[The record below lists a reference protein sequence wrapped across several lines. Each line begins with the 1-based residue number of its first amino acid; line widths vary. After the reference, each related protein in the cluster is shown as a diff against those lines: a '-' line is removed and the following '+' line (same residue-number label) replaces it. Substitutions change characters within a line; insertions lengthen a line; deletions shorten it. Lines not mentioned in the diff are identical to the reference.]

1 MSRMI
6 VVSRYLKS
14 GSQRA
19 RTKRGNYTK
28 YIATRESVEKRD
40 SNDPAAI
47 RKSTGDQK
55 KLISELLKEFP
66 YAKNSLEYEDYKE
79 KPTVANASELISSIV
94 EKYADV
100 IGNRK
105 NFVGY
110 MAKRPG
116 AEQRGAHG
124 LFNGKD
130 EPIDLN
136 KVAKEVSEHPGY
148 VWSHVVSLRREDAV
162 RLGYDNSDA
171 WRNMIMK
178 HINDIAKASKIPLAN
193 LKWYAAYHDTTH
205 HPHIHLIVYSTDPR
219 QGYLTQSGI
228 EKIKSAFANDIFADE
243 LKSIYQKQT
252 MNRDELKALAED
264 QMKDISDNFKYSE
277 LDDPVLH
284 GLIIKLK
291 KQLDESSGKKVY
303 GYLKKPVKQTVDEIF
318 LELSKN
324 EHIRDL
330 YDKWCEFEKA
340 KYRFYTA
347 KEIELPALVDNKAF
361 KPVKNMIIKAV
372 MNMELPESEVNSQK
386 VDEHDN
392 IWDREQQSEEET
404 SELELPTIPMDSSS
418 TGEEQRIDD
427 EQRQKENEALTATV
441 MSLFMN
447 LCSVIRNDYAQE
459 QKKMRPKA
467 DRKLQRMIRKKEISL
482 GLKYDDMDMKM

>member
-347 KEIELPALVDNKAF
+347 NEIALPPLVENNAF
-361 KPVKNMIIKAV
+361 KPVKNMIIRTVLDMDLSKTETNIV
-372 MNMELPESEVNSQK
+372 RDHTEPKESE
-386 VDEHDN
+386 
-392 IWDREQQSEEET
+392 IEET
-404 SELELPTIPMDSSS
+404 EFEESYESDIPTDSTDDSSDTDDDS
-418 TGEEQRIDD
+418 QEQRRK
-427 EQRQKENEALTATV
+427 EQEAIANTA
-441 MSLFMN
+441 MSLFIN
-447 LCSVIRNDYAQE
+447 LCSIIRNDYAQ
-459 QKKMRPKA
+459 QKHRMRPKV
-467 DRKLQRMIRKKEISL
+467 DKKLMRRIRKKEIAM
-482 GLKYDDMDMKM
+482 GLKYDDMDMRM

>member
-1 MSRMI
+1 M
-6 VVSRYLKS
+6 
-14 GSQRA
+14 
-19 RTKRGNYTK
+19 
-28 YIATRESVEKRD
+28 
-40 SNDPAAI
+40 
-47 RKSTGDQK
+47 
-55 KLISELLKEFP
+55 LKEFP

-264 QMKDISDNFKYSE
+264 QMKDISDDFQLGE
-277 LDDPVLH
+277 LEDHVLH

-303 GYLKKPVKQTVDEIF
+303 GYLMKPVKQTVDDIF

-324 EHIRDL
+324 KHIKDL

-340 KYRFYTA
+340 KYRFYTS
-347 KEIELPALVDNKAF
+347 KEIELPQLIDNKAF
-361 KPVKNMIIKAV
+361 KPVKNMIIRTVLDMDLSSAEGGIV
-372 MNMELPESEVNSQK
+372 RQENDEEESESNLS
-386 VDEHDN
+386 
-392 IWDREQQSEEET
+392 
-404 SELELPTIPMDSSS
+404 
-418 TGEEQRIDD
+418 DD
-427 EQRQKENEALTATV
+427 EEIDISPTDFTVSDNSSDSDSKQVEKQKEQEALANTA
-441 MSLFMN
+441 MSLFLN
-447 LCSVIRNDYAQE
+447 LCSIIRDDYAKQ
-459 QKKMRPKA
+459 QHKMRPKV
-467 DRKLQRMIRKKEISL
+467 DKKLMRVIRKKEIAM
-482 GLKYDDMDMKM
+482 GLKYDDMGMKM

>member
-124 LFNGKD
+124 LFNGKN

-264 QMKDISDNFKYSE
+264 QMKDIGDNFKYSE

-347 KEIELPALVDNKAF
+347 KEIDLPSLVDNKAF
-361 KPVKNMIIKAV
+361 KPVKNMIIQTV
-372 MNMELPESEVNSQK
+372 LDMNLPETETMITRGNGKTEEVSEQK
-386 VDEHDN
+386 QTD
-392 IWDREQQSEEET
+392 EEEMDYSPADVT
-404 SELELPTIPMDSSS
+404 VSNNSSDNEPQEEL
-418 TGEEQRIDD
+418 Q
-427 EQRQKENEALTATV
+427 QKEQEALTSTV
-441 MSLFMN
+441 MSLFVNM
-447 LCSVIRNDYAQE
+447 CSIIRNDCAQ
-459 QKKMRPKA
+459 QQRKMRTKV
-467 DRKLQRMIRKKEISL
+467 DKKLLKVIRKKKISL
-482 GLKYDDMDMKM
+482 GYKYDDITITPQ

>member
-1 MSRMI
+1 MSKMI

-40 SNDPAAI
+40 SNDSAAI
-47 RKSTGDQK
+47 RKATGDQK
-55 KLISELLKEFP
+55 KLLGELLKEFP
-66 YAKNSLEYEDYKE
+66 YAKNSLEYEDYME

-110 MAKRPG
+110 MANRPG

-124 LFNGKD
+124 LFNGKN

-136 KVAKEVSEHPGY
+136 QVAKEVSEHPGY
-148 VWSHVVSLRREDAV
+148 VWSHVVSLRREDAI
-162 RLGYDNSDA
+162 RLGYDNSDS

-178 HINDIAKASKIPLAN
+178 HIDDIAKASKIPLAN
-193 LKWYAAYHDTTH
+193 LKWYAAFHDTTH

-219 QGYLTQSGI
+219 HGYLTQTGI

-252 MNRDELKALAED
+252 MSRDELKALAED
-264 QMKDISDNFKYSE
+264 QMKDIADEFKMDE
-277 LDDPVLH
+277 LYDPVLQD
-284 GLIIKLK
+284 LILKLK
-291 KQLDESSGKKVY
+291 KQLAESEGKKVY
-303 GYLKKPVKQTVDEIF
+303 GYLKKPVKETVDEIF

-324 EHIRDL
+324 EHIKDL

-347 KEIELPALVDNKAF
+347 KEIELPSLTDNKAF
-361 KPVKNMIIKAV
+361 KPVKNMIIRTV
-372 MNMELPESEVNSQK
+372 LNIDLPEVRDGIVKEKTEPEEIEVEESSKADIPDGSTDNSSDTNDGSQEQK
-386 VDEHDN
+386 
-392 IWDREQQSEEET
+392 RKEQ
-404 SELELPTIPMDSSS
+404 
-418 TGEEQRIDD
+418 
-427 EQRQKENEALTATV
+427 EALANTA
-441 MSLFMN
+441 MSLFLN
-447 LCSVIRNDYAQE
+447 LCSIIRDDYAQ
-459 QKKMRPKA
+459 QQHKMRPKV
-467 DRKLQRMIRKKEISL
+467 DKKLMRVIRKKEIAM
-482 GLKYDDMDMKM
+482 GMKYDDMDMRM

>member
-19 RTKRGNYTK
+19 RTKRGNYKK

-116 AEQRGAHG
+116 TEQRGAHG

-178 HINDIAKASKIPLAN
+178 HINDIAKASKIPLSN
-193 LKWYAAYHDTTH
+193 LKWYAAFHDTTH

-284 GLIIKLK
+284 SLIIKLK

-347 KEIELPALVDNKAF
+347 KEIDLPPLVDNKAF
-361 KPVKNMIIKAV
+361 KPVKNMIIKTV
-372 MNMELPESEVNSQK
+372 MNMELPESEIDIQK
-386 VDEHDN
+386 DEVQEDASEGE
-392 IWDREQQSEEET
+392 RQSEEET
-404 SELELPTIPMDSSS
+404 SKLELPTIPMDSGS
-418 TGEEQRIDD
+418 TVEEQKTDD

-447 LCSVIRNDYAQE
+447 LCSVIRNDYSHE
-459 QKKMRPKA
+459 QRKMRPKA

>member
-116 AEQRGAHG
+116 TEQRGAHG

>member
-19 RTKRGNYTK
+19 RTKRGNYKK

-116 AEQRGAHG
+116 TEQRGAHG

-178 HINDIAKASKIPLAN
+178 HINDIAKASKIPLSN
-193 LKWYAAYHDTTH
+193 LKWYAAFHDTTH

-284 GLIIKLK
+284 SLIIKLK

-347 KEIELPALVDNKAF
+347 KEIDLPPLVDNKAF
-361 KPVKNMIIKAV
+361 KPVKNMIIKTV
-372 MNMELPESEVNSQK
+372 MNMEMPYSKEDIQK
-386 VDEHDN
+386 VDEKEDVLQS
-392 IWDREQQSEEET
+392 EQQDGEKVSV
-404 SELELPTIPMDSSS
+404 LELPVIPMDKDLTS
-418 TGEEQRIDD
+418 EEQKSD
-427 EQRQKENEALTATV
+427 EEHRQKEQEALNATV

-467 DRKLQRMIRKKEISL
+467 DRKLLRMIRKKEISL
-482 GLKYDDMDMKM
+482 GLKYEDMDMV

>member
-1 MSRMI
+1 MSKMI

-47 RKSTGDQK
+47 RKATGDQK
-55 KLISELLKEFP
+55 KLLGELLKEFP
-66 YAKNSLEYEDYKE
+66 YAKNSLEYEDYME
-79 KPTVANASELISSIV
+79 KPTVVNASELISSIV

-110 MAKRPG
+110 MANRPG
-116 AEQRGAHG
+116 VEQRGAHG
-124 LFNGKD
+124 LFNGKN

-136 KVAKEVSEHPGY
+136 QVAKEVSEHPGY
-148 VWSHVVSLRREDAV
+148 VWSHVVSLRREDAI
-162 RLGYDNSDA
+162 RLGYDNSDS

-178 HINDIAKASKIPLAN
+178 HIDDIAKASKIPLAN
-193 LKWYAAYHDTTH
+193 LKWYAAFHDTTH

-219 QGYLTQSGI
+219 QGYLTQTGI

-252 MNRDELKALAED
+252 MSRDELKTLAED
-264 QMKDISDNFKYSE
+264 QMKDIADEFKMDE
-277 LDDPVLH
+277 LYDPVLQD
-284 GLIIKLK
+284 LILKLK
-291 KQLDESSGKKVY
+291 KQLAESEGKKVY
-303 GYLKKPVKQTVDEIF
+303 GYLKKPVKQTVDEIL

-324 EHIRDL
+324 EHIKDL
-330 YDKWCEFEKA
+330 YDKWCGFEKA

-347 KEIELPALVDNKAF
+347 KEIELPSLVDNKAF
-361 KPVKNMIIKAV
+361 KPVKNMIIRTV
-372 MNMELPESEVNSQK
+372 LDMNLLEARDDIVEKSI
-386 VDEHDN
+386 D
-392 IWDREQQSEEET
+392 SEESDIEET
-404 SELELPTIPMDSSS
+404 EIEESSEDDIPAGSTDNSSDTDDVS
-418 TGEEQRIDD
+418 QEQRKK
-427 EQRQKENEALTATV
+427 EQEALANTA
-441 MSLFMN
+441 MSLFLN
-447 LCSVIRNDYAQE
+447 LCSIIRDDYAQ
-459 QKKMRPKA
+459 QQHKMRPKV
-467 DRKLQRMIRKKEISL
+467 DKKLMRVIRKKEIAM
-482 GLKYDDMDMKM
+482 GMKYDDMDMRM

>member
-228 EKIKSAFANDIFADE
+228 EKIKTAFANDIFADE

-264 QMKDISDNFKYSE
+264 QMKDIADEFEMSE
-277 LDDPVLH
+277 LNNPALQQ
-284 GLIIKLK
+284 LILKLK

-324 EHIRDL
+324 EHIKDL

-347 KEIELPALVDNKAF
+347 KEIELPPLIDNKSF
-361 KPVKNMIIKAV
+361 KPVKNMIIRTV
-372 MNMELPESEVNSQK
+372 LDMDLPEVRDGIVKEKTEPEEIEVEKSSEA
-386 VDEHDN
+386 D
-392 IWDREQQSEEET
+392 
-404 SELELPTIPMDSSS
+404 IPDGSTDDSSD
-418 TGEEQRIDD
+418 TNDGCQEQKRK
-427 EQRQKENEALTATV
+427 EQEALANTA
-441 MSLFMN
+441 MSLFLN
-447 LCSVIRNDYAQE
+447 LCSIIRDDYAQ
-459 QKKMRPKA
+459 QQHKMRPKV
-467 DRKLQRMIRKKEISL
+467 DKKLMRVIRKKEIAM
-482 GLKYDDMDMKM
+482 GMKYDDMDMRM

>member
-136 KVAKEVSEHPGY
+136 QVAKEVSEHPGY
-148 VWSHVVSLRREDAV
+148 IWSHVISLRREDAV

-264 QMKDISDNFKYSE
+264 QMKDISDEFQLGE
-277 LDDPVLH
+277 LQDPLLH
-284 GLIIKLK
+284 ELILKLR
-291 KQLDESSGKKVY
+291 KQLDESEGKKVY
-303 GYLKKPVKQTVDEIF
+303 GYLKQPVKHTVDEIF
-318 LELSKN
+318 LRLSEN
-324 EHIRDL
+324 EHIKEL
-330 YDKWCEFEKA
+330 YDKWCEFEIS
-340 KYRFYTA
+340 KYRYYTS
-347 KEIELPALVDNKAF
+347 KEIELPSIVDNKTF

-372 MNMELPESEVNSQK
+372 MNMEMPYSKEDIQK
-386 VDEHDN
+386 VDEKVDVLQS
-392 IWDREQQSEEET
+392 EQQDGEKVSV
-404 SELELPTIPMDSSS
+404 LELPVIPMDKDLTS
-418 TGEEQRIDD
+418 EEQKSD
-427 EQRQKENEALTATV
+427 EEHRQKEQEALNATV

-467 DRKLQRMIRKKEISL
+467 DRKLLRMIRKKEISL
-482 GLKYDDMDMKM
+482 GLKYEDMDMV

>member
-1 MSRMI
+1 MSKMI

-47 RKSTGDQK
+47 RKATGDQK
-55 KLISELLKEFP
+55 KLLGELLKEFP
-66 YAKNSLEYEDYKE
+66 YAKNSLEYEDYME

-110 MAKRPG
+110 MANRPG
-116 AEQRGAHG
+116 VEQRGAHG
-124 LFNGKD
+124 LFNGKN
-130 EPIDLN
+130 EPINLN
-136 KVAKEVSEHPGY
+136 QVAKEVSEHPGY
-148 VWSHVVSLRREDAV
+148 VWSHVVSLRREDAI
-162 RLGYDNSDA
+162 RLGYDNSDS

-178 HINDIAKASKIPLAN
+178 HIDDIAKASKIPLAN
-193 LKWYAAYHDTTH
+193 LKWYAAFHDTTH

-219 QGYLTQSGI
+219 QGYLTQTGI

-252 MNRDELKALAED
+252 MSRDKLKALAED
-264 QMKDISDNFKYSE
+264 RMKDIADEFKMDE
-277 LDDPVLH
+277 LFDPVLQD
-284 GLIIKLK
+284 LILKLK
-291 KQLDESSGKKVY
+291 KQLAESEGKKVY
-303 GYLKKPVKQTVDEIF
+303 GYLKKPVKETVDEIF

-324 EHIRDL
+324 EHIKDL

-347 KEIELPALVDNKAF
+347 KEIELPSLTDNKAF
-361 KPVKNMIIKAV
+361 KPVKNMIIRTV
-372 MNMELPESEVNSQK
+372 LNIDLPEVRDGIVKEKTEPEEIEVEESSKSDIPDGSTDNSSDTNDGSQEQK
-386 VDEHDN
+386 
-392 IWDREQQSEEET
+392 RKEQ
-404 SELELPTIPMDSSS
+404 
-418 TGEEQRIDD
+418 
-427 EQRQKENEALTATV
+427 EALANTA
-441 MSLFMN
+441 MSLFLN
-447 LCSVIRNDYAQE
+447 LCSIIRDDYAQ
-459 QKKMRPKA
+459 QQHKIRPKI
-467 DRKLQRMIRKKEISL
+467 DKKLMRVIRKKEIAM
-482 GLKYDDMDMKM
+482 GMKYDDMDMRM

>member
-1 MSRMI
+1 MSKMI

-40 SNDPAAI
+40 SNDSAVI
-47 RKSTGDQK
+47 RKATGDQK
-55 KLISELLKEFP
+55 KLLVELLKEFP

-79 KPTVANASELISSIV
+79 KPTVANANELISSIV

-105 NFVGY
+105 NFVRY
-110 MAKRPG
+110 MANRPG
-116 AEQRGAHG
+116 VEQRGTHG
-124 LFNGKD
+124 LFNGKN

-136 KVAKEVSEHPGY
+136 QVAKEVSEHPGY
-148 VWSHVVSLRREDAV
+148 VWSHVVSLRREDAI
-162 RLGYDNSDA
+162 RLGYDNSDS

-178 HINDIAKASKIPLAN
+178 HIDDIAKASKIPLAN
-193 LKWYAAYHDTTH
+193 LKWYAAFHDTTH

-252 MNRDELKALAED
+252 MSRDELKTLAED
-264 QMKDISDNFKYSE
+264 QMKDIADEFKMDE
-277 LDDPVLH
+277 LYDPVLQD
-284 GLIIKLK
+284 LILKLK
-291 KQLDESSGKKVY
+291 KQLAESEGKKVY

-324 EHIRDL
+324 EHIKDL

-347 KEIELPALVDNKAF
+347 KEIELPSLTDNKAF
-361 KPVKNMIIKAV
+361 KPVKNMIIRTV
-372 MNMELPESEVNSQK
+372 LDIDLPEVRDGIVKEKTEPEEIEVEESPEDDIPDESTDDGCDTNDRSQ
-386 VDEHDN
+386 
-392 IWDREQQSEEET
+392 EQKRK
-404 SELELPTIPMDSSS
+404 
-418 TGEEQRIDD
+418 EQ
-427 EQRQKENEALTATV
+427 EALANTA
-441 MSLFMN
+441 MCLFLN
-447 LCSVIRNDYAQE
+447 LCSIIRDDYAQ
-459 QKKMRPKA
+459 QQHKMRPKA
-467 DRKLQRMIRKKEISL
+467 DKKLMRVIRKKEIAM
-482 GLKYDDMDMKM
+482 GMKYDDMDMRM

>member
-116 AEQRGAHG
+116 AERRGEHG
-124 LFNGKD
+124 LFNGKN
-130 EPIDLN
+130 EPINLN
-136 KVAKEVSEHPGY
+136 RVAKEVSEHPGY

-264 QMKDISDNFKYSE
+264 QMKDISDNFKFSE

-324 EHIRDL
+324 EHIKDL

-340 KYRFYTA
+340 KYRFYTS
-347 KEIELPALVDNKAF
+347 KEIELPQLIDNKAF

-372 MNMELPESEVNSQK
+372 MNMEMPYSKEDIQK
-386 VDEHDN
+386 VDEKEDVLQS
-392 IWDREQQSEEET
+392 EQQDGEKVSV
-404 SELELPTIPMDSSS
+404 LELPVIPMDKDLTS
-418 TGEEQRIDD
+418 EEQKSD
-427 EQRQKENEALTATV
+427 EEHRQKEQEALNATV

-467 DRKLQRMIRKKEISL
+467 DRKLLRMIRKKEISL
-482 GLKYDDMDMKM
+482 GLKYEDMDMV

>member
-66 YAKNSLEYEDYKE
+66 YSKNSLEYEDYKE

-124 LFNGKD
+124 LFNGND

-219 QGYLTQSGI
+219 QGYLTQPGI

-264 QMKDISDNFKYSE
+264 QMKGISDEFQFGE
-277 LDDPVLH
+277 LEDPVLH
-284 GLIIKLK
+284 SLILKLK

-324 EHIRDL
+324 EHIKDL
-330 YDKWCEFEKA
+330 YDKGCEFEKA
-340 KYRFYTA
+340 KYRFYTS
-347 KEIELPALVDNKAF
+347 KEIELPQLIDNKAF
-361 KPVKNMIIKAV
+361 KPVKNMIIRTVLDMDLSSAEGGIV
-372 MNMELPESEVNSQK
+372 RQENETESNLSD
-386 VDEHDN
+386 DE
-392 IWDREQQSEEET
+392 
-404 SELELPTIPMDSSS
+404 
-418 TGEEQRIDD
+418 RIDISPTD
-427 EQRQKENEALTATV
+427 FTVSDNSSDSDSKQVEKQKEQEALANTA
-441 MSLFMN
+441 MSLFLN
-447 LCSVIRNDYAQE
+447 LCNIIRNDYAQ
-459 QKKMRPKA
+459 QQHRMRPKV
-467 DRKLQRMIRKKEISL
+467 DKKLMRVIRKKEIAM
-482 GLKYDDMDMKM
+482 GLKYDDMGMKM

>member
-116 AEQRGAHG
+116 AERRGAHG

-228 EKIKSAFANDIFADE
+228 EKIKSTFANDIFADE

-252 MNRDELKALAED
+252 LNRDELKALAED

-284 GLIIKLK
+284 SLIIKLK

-347 KEIELPALVDNKAF
+347 KEIDLPSLVDNKAF
-361 KPVKNMIIKAV
+361 KPVKNMIIKTV
-372 MNMELPESEVNSQK
+372 MNMELPESEIDIQK
-386 VDEHDN
+386 DEGQEDASEGE
-392 IWDREQQSEEET
+392 RQSEEET
-404 SELELPTIPMDSSS
+404 SELELPTISMDSGS
-418 TGEEQRIDD
+418 TGEEQKTDD
-427 EQRQKENEALTATV
+427 EQRQKENEALTAAV
-441 MSLFMN
+441 MNLFMN
-447 LCSVIRNDYAQE
+447 LCSIT
-459 QKKMRPKA
+459 
-467 DRKLQRMIRKKEISL
+467 
-482 GLKYDDMDMKM
+482 

>member
-1 MSRMI
+1 MSKMI

-40 SNDPAAI
+40 GNDPAAI
-47 RKSTGDQK
+47 RKATGDQK
-55 KLISELLKEFP
+55 KLLGELLKEFP
-66 YAKNSLEYEDYKE
+66 YAKNSLEYEDYME

-110 MAKRPG
+110 MANRPG
-116 AEQRGAHG
+116 VEQRGAHG
-124 LFNGKD
+124 LFNGKN

-136 KVAKEVSEHPGY
+136 QVAKEVSEHPGY
-148 VWSHVVSLRREDAV
+148 VWSHVVSLRREDAI
-162 RLGYDNSDA
+162 RLGYDNSDS

-178 HINDIAKASKIPLAN
+178 HIDDIAKASKIPLAN
-193 LKWYAAYHDTTH
+193 LKWYAAFHDTTH

-219 QGYLTQSGI
+219 QGYLTQTGI

-252 MNRDELKALAED
+252 MSRDELKTLAED
-264 QMKDISDNFKYSE
+264 QMKDIADE
-277 LDDPVLH
+277 LKMDELYDPVLQD
-284 GLIIKLK
+284 LILKLK
-291 KQLDESSGKKVY
+291 KQLAESEGKKVY

-324 EHIRDL
+324 EHIKDL

-347 KEIELPALVDNKAF
+347 KEIELPSLTDNKAF
-361 KPVKNMIIKAV
+361 KPVKNMIIRTV
-372 MNMELPESEVNSQK
+372 LNIDLPEVRDGIVKEKTEPEEIEVEKSSEA
-386 VDEHDN
+386 D
-392 IWDREQQSEEET
+392 
-404 SELELPTIPMDSSS
+404 IPDGSTDDSSD
-418 TGEEQRIDD
+418 TNDGCQEQKRK
-427 EQRQKENEALTATV
+427 EQEALANTA
-441 MSLFMN
+441 MSLFLN
-447 LCSVIRNDYAQE
+447 LCSIIRDDYAQ
-459 QKKMRPKA
+459 QQHKMRPKV
-467 DRKLQRMIRKKEISL
+467 DKKLMRVIRKKEIAM
-482 GLKYDDMDMKM
+482 GMKYDDMDMRM

>member
-1 MSRMI
+1 MSQI
-6 VVSRYLKS
+6 IFTSRYLKS
-14 GSQRA
+14 GSQKA
-19 RTKRGNYTK
+19 KTKRKKYTK

-40 SNDPAAI
+40 SNDS
-47 RKSTGDQK
+47 KTEKLSTEKQN
-55 KLISELLKEFP
+55 KLIKELLCEFP
-66 YAKNSLEYEDYKE
+66 SAKKTLEYEDYKMA
-79 KPTVANASELISSIV
+79 PTSENASELIYSIM
-94 EKYADV
+94 ENYADV
-100 IGNRK
+100 ISNRK

-110 MAKRPG
+110 VAMRPG
-116 AEQRGAHG
+116 AEHRGAHG

-130 EPIDLN
+130 ESIDLN
-136 KVAKEVSEHPGY
+136 QVAKEVSEHPGY
-148 VWSHVVSLRREDAV
+148 VWSHVVSIRREDAV
-162 RLGYDNSDA
+162 RLGYDNSEA
-171 WRNMIMK
+171 WRQLVMR
-178 HINDIAKASKIPLAN
+178 HIPEIAKASKIQLAN
-193 LKWYAAYHDTTH
+193 LKWYAAFHNTTH
-205 HPHIHLIVYSTDPR
+205 HPHIHLIVYSSNPKE
-219 QGYLTQSGI
+219 GYLTNDGI
-228 EKIKSAFANDIFADE
+228 EKMRSKFANDIFQDE
-243 LKSIYQKQT
+243 LKSIYEKQT

-264 QMKDISDNFKYSE
+264 QMKDISDNFNYSE

-361 KPVKNMIIKAV
+361 KPVKNMIIKTV
-372 MNMELPESEVNSQK
+372 MNMELPDSEIDIQK
-386 VDEHDN
+386 DEGQEDAS
-392 IWDREQQSEEET
+392 EGEYQSEEES
-404 SELELPTIPMDSSS
+404 SELELPTIPMESDSAGDNQLSK
-418 TGEEQRIDD
+418 E
-427 EQRQKENEALTATV
+427 EQRQKENEALAATV

-467 DRKLQRMIRKKEISL
+467 DKKLQRMIRKKEISL

>member
-66 YAKNSLEYEDYKE
+66 YAKNSLEYEDYTE

-264 QMKDISDNFKYSE
+264 QMKDISDNFKFSE

-284 GLIIKLK
+284 SLIIKLK

-318 LELSKN
+318 LELSKS

-340 KYRFYTA
+340 KYRFYIA
-347 KEIELPALVDNKAF
+347 KEIELPTLVDNKAF
-361 KPVKNMIIKAV
+361 KPVKNMIIRTV
-372 MNMELPESEVNSQK
+372 LNIDLPK
-386 VDEHDN
+386 VRDGIVEKSID
-392 IWDREQQSEEET
+392 SEESDIEET
-404 SELELPTIPMDSSS
+404 EIEESSEDDTPSGSTFDSSDTDDVS
-418 TGEEQRIDD
+418 QEQRKK
-427 EQRQKENEALTATV
+427 EQEALANTA
-441 MSLFMN
+441 MSLFLN
-447 LCSVIRNDYAQE
+447 LCSIIRNDYAQ
-459 QKKMRPKA
+459 QQNKMRPKV
-467 DRKLQRMIRKKEISL
+467 DKKLMRAIRKKEIAM
-482 GLKYDDMDMKM
+482 GMKYDDMDMKM

>member
-66 YAKNSLEYEDYKE
+66 YSKNSLEYEDYKE

-124 LFNGKD
+124 LFNGND

-219 QGYLTQSGI
+219 QGYLTQPGI

-243 LKSIYQKQT
+243 LKSIYSFWDLIAQEAYLPSTEEMQNNTISKFIE
-252 MNRDELKALAED
+252 NDSWKRVWLFACNEANKALIEL
-264 QMKDISDNFKYSE
+264 YSE
-277 LDDPVLH
+277 KLNIVGVLDNS
-284 GLIIKLK
+284 
-291 KQLDESSGKKVY
+291 EAMWGKDFCGVKVCS
-303 GYLKKPVKQTVDEIF
+303 VKETIPS
-318 LELSKN
+318 LSK
-324 EHIRDL
+324 
-330 YDKWCEFEKA
+330 EKD
-340 KYRFYTA
+340 
-347 KEIELPALVDNKAF
+347 V
-361 KPVKNMIIKAV
+361 
-372 MNMELPESEVNSQK
+372 
-386 VDEHDN
+386 
-392 IWDREQQSEEET
+392 
-404 SELELPTIPMDSSS
+404 
-418 TGEEQRIDD
+418 
-427 EQRQKENEALTATV
+427 
-441 MSLFMN
+441 
-447 LCSVIRNDYAQE
+447 VI
-459 QKKMRPKA
+459 
-467 DRKLQRMIRKKEISL
+467 ISL
-482 GLKYDDMDMKM
+482 RLNADIAYRQITDMGFFNVYSLLNTVIPTMSCGYA

>member
-136 KVAKEVSEHPGY
+136 QVAKEVSEHPGY
-148 VWSHVVSLRREDAV
+148 IWSHVISLRREDAV

-264 QMKDISDNFKYSE
+264 QMKDIGDNFKSSE

-284 GLIIKLK
+284 SLIIKLK

-347 KEIELPALVDNKAF
+347 KEIDLPSLVDNKAF
-361 KPVKNMIIKAV
+361 KPVKNMIIKTV
-372 MNMELPESEVNSQK
+372 MNMELPESEIDIQK
-386 VDEHDN
+386 DEGQEDASEG
-392 IWDREQQSEEET
+392 EQQSEGAT
-404 SELELPTIPMDSSS
+404 SELELPTISMDSGS
-418 TGEEQRIDD
+418 TGEEQKTDD
-427 EQRQKENEALTATV
+427 EQRQKENEALTAAV
-441 MSLFMN
+441 MNLFMN
-447 LCSVIRNDYAQE
+447 LCSVIRNDYTQE

-482 GLKYDDMDMKM
+482 GLKYDDMDMKI

>member
-40 SNDPAAI
+40 SNDPATI

-264 QMKDISDNFKYSE
+264 QMKDISDNFKFSE

-284 GLIIKLK
+284 SLIIKLK

-340 KYRFYTA
+340 KYRYYTS
-347 KEIELPALVDNKAF
+347 KDVEPPELVDNKAF
-361 KPVKNMIIKAV
+361 KPVKNMIIRTV
-372 MNMELPESEVNSQK
+372 LNIELPDNKEDIRK
-386 VDEHDN
+386 VY
-392 IWDREQQSEEET
+392 EQEDVSQSEQLDEDET
-404 SELELPTIPMDSSS
+404 SELKLPTLPADRDSFR
-418 TGEEQRIDD
+418 EEQKSD
-427 EQRQKENEALTATV
+427 EQRQKGNEALTAAV
-441 MSLFMN
+441 MNLFVN
-447 LCSVIRNDYAQE
+447 LCSIIRNDYAQE
-459 QKKMRPKA
+459 QRKIRPKA

-482 GLKYDDMDMKM
+482 GLKYDDMDMKI